1 MKKIELDELL
11 DTIMR
16 RGDPVYNTPSGAFLE
31 YLSKLASQLNLAVF
45 AEACACY
52 VSVHREASAFVAARV
67 PGILCNRYFT
77 VLPDFDYDKFIR
89 WSVETPNWGAEL
101 NECFTSPERLSF
113 AVASICSA
121 VEGHA

>member
-1 MKKIELDELL
+1 MTQIELEKLL

-16 RGDPVYNTPSGAFLE
+16 RGDPAYNTPSGAFLE

-52 VSVHREASAFVAARV
+52 VSFHREASAFVAARV

-77 VLPDFDYDKFIR
+77 VLPGFDYEEFIR
-89 WSVETPNWGAEL
+89 WSIETPNWDAEL
-101 NECFTSPERLSF
+101 KEGFSSSEKLKHAAAN
-113 AVASICSA
+113 ICSA
-121 VEGHA
+121 VERHA